1 MTAKNLA
8 TVSSNVVES
17 YGNTAKNV
25 IHAYR
30 AGGERVVDLVED
42 RWNSALKESRSK
54 LAAGV
59 AKNATTVQKVLCRYS
74 KKGLTMSSGGAQT
87 VVNKVV
93 KLADAGIH
101 SAAFNANRLEEKI
114 GVHPLSTLAKVALP
128 GAVALNTLATTVEQ
142 KSADLANRIAGD
154 KVVVA
159 VAKRVRT
166 AVRKPRATTVEPK
179 ATPKTAAKAA
189 AKVAAKA
196 EPAAEVAEAV

>member
-1 MTAKNLA
+1 MNAKNLS
-8 TVSSNVVES
+8 TVTSHVVES

-30 AGGERVVDLVED
+30 AGGERMVTLVED

-74 KKGLTMSSGGAQT
+74 RKGLTMSSGGAQT

-101 SAAFNANRLEEKI
+101 SAAFNADRLEAKM

-128 GAVALNTLATTVEQ
+128 GAVVLNSLATQVEQ
-142 KSADLANRIAGD
+142 KSADLANRVAGD
-154 KVVVA
+154 NVVVA

-166 AVRKPRATTVEPK
+166 VARKPRAAKP
-179 ATPKTAAKAA
+179 AAKAA
-189 AKVAAKA
+189 
-196 EPAAEVAEAV
+196 PVAEKAPETAQAA

>member
-1 MTAKNLA
+1 MNAKNLS
-8 TVSSNVVES
+8 TVTSNVVES
-17 YGNTAKNV
+17 YGNTAKNM

-30 AGGERVVDLVED
+30 AGGERVVDLMED

-59 AKNATTVQKVLCRYS
+59 AKNATTMQKVLCRYS

-87 VVNKVV
+87 VVNQVV
-93 KLADAGIH
+93 KLADASIH
-101 SAAFNANRLEEKI
+101 TAAFNANRLEEKM

-128 GAVALNTLATTVEQ
+128 GAVALNSLATQVEQ

-154 KVVVA
+154 NVVVA

-166 AVRKPRATTVEPK
+166 VARKPRAAKPATKAAPATEK
-179 ATPKTAAKAA
+179 ATETAQAA
-189 AKVAAKA
+189 
-196 EPAAEVAEAV
+196 

>member
-1 MTAKNLA
+1 MNAKNLA

-30 AGGERVVDLVED
+30 AGGERVVNLVED
-42 RWNSALKESRSK
+42 RWNSALKESRSQ

-101 SAAFNANRLEEKI
+101 SAAFNANRLEEKM

-128 GAVALNTLATTVEQ
+128 GAVALNTLATQVEQ

-154 KVVVA
+154 NVVVA
-159 VAKRVRT
+159 VAKRVR
-166 AVRKPRATTVEPK
+166 APAARKPRATKVE
-179 ATPKTAAKAA
+179 AKAA
-189 AKVAAKA
+189 PKAAPKA
-196 EPAAEVAEAV
+196 EAVAEAAQAA